1 MKNNSSHPCM
11 WQQGHK
17 RCYRLVQSVALT
29 TLLGIGTV
37 QAGQPFITTSL
48 SMQVHSVAPEQQTD
62 NISIKGHV
70 VDNKGEVL
78 IGVTVMVK
86 GTNNGVITDMNGNF
100 TITAKNGQ
108 TLVLSYIGYKDV
120 EVKVQQS
127 NLNITMQEDAQAL
140 DEVVVI
146 GYGTAKKKDLTG
158 AISNIRPT
166 DLKAEMPRNM
176 HDLLR
181 ANAAGLNISVNNE
194 AKGGG
199 DFLIRG
205 KGTLKAGSQP
215 LLVVDGVIYNG
226 ELSEL
231 NPNDIISI
239 DVLKDAS
246 SAAVYGA
253 KAANGVIAITTQ
265 KGIAGSKP
273 VINVNTS
280 WGLVTPIKSRKLRN
294 AEQFLDFRQAYE
306 IGRQTDEY
314 LEQYP
319 GMYTDPRKL
328 NGIDKVDWYNYD
340 QKDKVTSVSEE
351 ELITKWLSR
360 LDLSTPEINNY
371 FNGKLTNWQD
381 LMLNNAVQQNYNVSI
396 SKKGEDYQYYWSIGY
411 MDNEGIKDGDAFSRF
426 TTRLNL
432 ESNVSKY
439 ITVGLNMNF
448 SSRDESAIA
457 VDTKALTW
465 FSPYCS
471 NDVNNPESANQHYP
485 NGSNT
490 IANPFYDRK
499 YTDKKQVYMNLDG
512 TIYGRLNL
520 PFGFSYQMNFT
531 PRLAWNESFEH
542 KSAKNDAWAGEGG
555 SSFRQHNKAFNWQVD
570 NVFNWKYEFLD
581 KHKVEATFLVNAEKS
596 QSWMTKSTNKGYNPS
611 DALGYHGIHLG
622 NNPTALST
630 DQYTTG
636 DALMG
641 RLFYSFSNKYMLTA
655 SVRRDGYSAFGMMN
669 PRATFPAVALA
680 WVFTEEKF
688 MKKTSSW
695 LSYGKLRF
703 SWGENGN
710 RDIGIYAA
718 LAELTSNPTCWIDGN
733 GKFYTTT
740 YTLNQKMPN
749 SKLKWERAKSY
760 NIGLDFGLFGDILSG
775 SIEVYKKMTN
785 DLLMDRAIPPI
796 TGFSKVLSNM
806 GQLQNTGFE
815 LTLNA
820 NIMRRKNFEWS
831 ATGNFS
837 LNRRKIKHLYG
848 NMKNILDADGNIIG
862 QVEDDDI
869 TSKWFIGEDPDRIWD
884 YVGDGVWQQDEA
896 EEAAKY
902 GCQPGDFKYLDFN
915 ENGKL
920 DQDDKKHQKY
930 TTPRF
935 RWTFRNNF
943 QLFNDLDISFMLY
956 SLWGHYGSYADAANN
971 NFDAS
976 ISCGYDQ
983 PYWTPEN
990 PINDYARIG
999 SKNLGTHYVNK
1010 SFIRLDNIT
1019 VSYRL
1024 PQKWTKVVGIQDLR
1038 FNASIHNVAVFAPHY
1053 DGWDPE
1059 SNSPMGR
1066 TFNFGINFTL

>member
-17 RCYRLVQSVALT
+17 RCYRLAQSVALT
-29 TLLGIGTV
+29 ALLGIGTV

-48 SMQVHSVAPEQQTD
+48 STQIHSVAPGQQTD

-70 VDNKGEVL
+70 VDNKGEIL

-100 TITAKNGQ
+100 TIAAKNGQ

-432 ESNVSKY
+432 ESNVNKY

-457 VDTKALTW
+457 VDGFLRIVVMMLTIQKVPTSTILMVQTP
-465 FSPYCS
+465 SPTHS
-471 NDVNNPESANQHYP
+471 MTVNIQIRN
-485 NGSNT
+485 
-490 IANPFYDRK
+490 K
-499 YTDKKQVYMNLDG
+499 YT
-512 TIYGRLNL
+512 
-520 PFGFSYQMNFT
+520 
-531 PRLAWNESFEH
+531 
-542 KSAKNDAWAGEGG
+542 
-555 SSFRQHNKAFNWQVD
+555 
-570 NVFNWKYEFLD
+570 
-581 KHKVEATFLVNAEKS
+581 
-596 QSWMTKSTNKGYNPS
+596 
-611 DALGYHGIHLG
+611 
-622 NNPTALST
+622 
-630 DQYTTG
+630 
-636 DALMG
+636 
-641 RLFYSFSNKYMLTA
+641 
-655 SVRRDGYSAFGMMN
+655 
-669 PRATFPAVALA
+669 
-680 WVFTEEKF
+680 
-688 MKKTSSW
+688 
-695 LSYGKLRF
+695 
-703 SWGENGN
+703 
-710 RDIGIYAA
+710 
-718 LAELTSNPTCWIDGN
+718 
-733 GKFYTTT
+733 
-740 YTLNQKMPN
+740 
-749 SKLKWERAKSY
+749 
-760 NIGLDFGLFGDILSG
+760 
-775 SIEVYKKMTN
+775 
-785 DLLMDRAIPPI
+785 
-796 TGFSKVLSNM
+796 
-806 GQLQNTGFE
+806 
-815 LTLNA
+815 
-820 NIMRRKNFEWS
+820 
-831 ATGNFS
+831 
-837 LNRRKIKHLYG
+837 
-848 NMKNILDADGNIIG
+848 
-862 QVEDDDI
+862 
-869 TSKWFIGEDPDRIWD
+869 
-884 YVGDGVWQQDEA
+884 
-896 EEAAKY
+896 
-902 GCQPGDFKYLDFN
+902 
-915 ENGKL
+915 
-920 DQDDKKHQKY
+920 
-930 TTPRF
+930 
-935 RWTFRNNF
+935 
-943 QLFNDLDISFMLY
+943 
-956 SLWGHYGSYADAANN
+956 
-971 NFDAS
+971 
-976 ISCGYDQ
+976 
-983 PYWTPEN
+983 
-990 PINDYARIG
+990 
-999 SKNLGTHYVNK
+999 
-1010 SFIRLDNIT
+1010 
-1019 VSYRL
+1019 
-1024 PQKWTKVVGIQDLR
+1024 
-1038 FNASIHNVAVFAPHY
+1038 
-1053 DGWDPE
+1053 
-1059 SNSPMGR
+1059 
-1066 TFNFGINFTL
+1066 

>member
-1 MKNNSSHPCM
+1 MKNNLSHPCM
-11 WQQGHK
+11 WQQGHT
-17 RCYRLVQSVALT
+17 RCYRLAQSVVLT
-29 TLLGIGTV
+29 ALLGIGTV

-48 SMQVHSVAPEQQTD
+48 STQIHSVAMEQQTG

-70 VDNKGEVL
+70 VDNKGEIL

-570 NVFNWKYEFLD
+570 NVFNWKYEFFD

-718 LAELTSNPTCWIDGN
+718 LAELTSNPTCWIDGS

-869 TSKWFIGEDPDRIWD
+869 TNKWFIGEDPDRIWD
-884 YVGDGVWQQDEA
+884 YIGDGVWQQDEA

-902 GCQPGDFKYLDFN
+902 GCQPGDFKYLDLN

-920 DQDDKKHQKY
+920 DQDDKRHQKY

-935 RWTFRNNF
+935 RWTLRNNF
-943 QLFNDLDISFMLY
+943 QLFNDLDVSFMLY
-956 SLWGHYGSYADAANN
+956 SLWGHHGSYADAANN

-983 PYWTPEN
+983 PYWWYGLLDT
-990 PINDYARIG
+990 G
-999 SKNLGTHYVNK
+999 K
-1010 SFIRLDNIT
+1010 SD
-1019 VSYRL
+1019 
-1024 PQKWTKVVGIQDLR
+1024 
-1038 FNASIHNVAVFAPHY
+1038 
-1053 DGWDPE
+1053 
-1059 SNSPMGR
+1059 
-1066 TFNFGINFTL
+1066 